1 LSFEAIYVG
10 IFNRASRNVWRK
22 KGRTLLVVLALGFS
36 IAAIISVYTGIE
48 ASNDN
53 TRDLIDGY
61 EESLEAMGDI
71 TDAQIRQISVW
82 PWGGVSQEAIDNLS
96 ANETIEDVVPFII
109 QAFELNDTG
118 EPEAVGLRAKNPLF
132 TIYGVSLDPQL
143 DEKYHILPANIVE
156 GETISQDDHD
166 HKVIIN
172 EDEAHFNANV
182 GEIITINE
190 INLTVAGIYSTNVKD
205 NTGIYMN
212 LSEAMLILGMNESV
226 ANKLDVYAVNES
238 VINSL
243 VEDIP
248 VMLYGAK
255 AQSSREALGG
265 KGDYLKNEQERQI
278 AQLETDMEKIEST
291 GNQIILISAS
301 TAGLIVLVIMIYT
314 VRERTKEIGVLK
326 ALGFPGGNIMS
337 QFIIEGTIIG
347 SLGGIFGVCVAWLGA
362 PIFSDFLLPSSKAY
376 AVSNPGI
383 LIIIMALVLTG
394 ILGAVASIYPAWVAS
409 RKSPVEA
416 MRNE

>member
-1 LSFEAIYVG
+1 MG

-48 ASNDN
+48 ASNSN
-53 TRDLIDGY
+53 TEDLIEGY
-61 EESLEAMGDI
+61 EESLEDFGSV

-82 PWGGVSQEAIDNLS
+82 PWIGVSQEGIDNLT
-96 ANETIEDVVPFII
+96 ANETVEDVVPFII
-109 QAFELNDTG
+109 RVFELNETG
-118 EPEAVGLRAKNPLF
+118 EPVAGGLRAKDPLF
-132 TIYGVSLDPQL
+132 TIYGVPLDPEL
-143 DEKYHILPANIVE
+143 DEKYHILPTKIVS
-156 GETISQDDHD
+156 GETISQADHD

-172 EDEAHFNANV
+172 EDEDHYNAAV
-182 GEIITINE
+182 GDTISINE
-190 INLTVAGIYSTNVKD
+190 VELTVAGIYSSSVRD
-205 NTGIYMN
+205 GHGIYMS
-212 LSEAMLILGMNESV
+212 LSEAQLILGMNDSV

-238 VINSL
+238 VINAL

-248 VMLYGAK
+248 IMLPGAK
-255 AQSSREALGG
+255 AQSSRDALGG

-278 AQLETDMEKIEST
+278 AQLETDMQEIET
-291 GNQIILISAS
+291 QGNQIILISAA
-301 TAGLIVLVIMIYT
+301 TAGLIVMFIMIYT

-347 SLGGIFGVCVAWLGA
+347 FLGGIFGAGIAWLGA
-362 PIFSDFLLPSSKAY
+362 PIFSDFLLPTSKAY

-383 LIIIMALVLTG
+383 LIILLALVLTG
-394 ILGAVASIYPAWVAS
+394 ILGAAASIYPAWMAS

-416 MRNE
+416 MANE